1 MGHQKI
7 LDLLNEA
14 SNSKLKKKNE
24 TLVMISQMQIMMQ
37 EMKQS
42 IIWRY

>member
-1 MGHQKI
+1 MEHQKR
-7 LDLLNEA
+7 LGLLNEA
-14 SNSKLKKKNE
+14 SNSKLKKNE

-37 EMKQS
+37 ETKQS